1 VVIKLRRKM
10 DQVLH
15 GLEPRLNVAGIF
27 TVHGFAMPAFRKAQ
41 AILPGDSRVNEKL
54 NRSKE
59 W

>member
-1 VVIKLRRKM
+1 M